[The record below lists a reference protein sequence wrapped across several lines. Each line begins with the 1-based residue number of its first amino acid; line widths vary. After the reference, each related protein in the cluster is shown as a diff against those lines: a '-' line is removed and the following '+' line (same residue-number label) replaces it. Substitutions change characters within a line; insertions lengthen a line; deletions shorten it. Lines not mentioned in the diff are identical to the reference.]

1 MSDDGEDRTAIPS
14 GSVQDREVISMEHR
28 GNEARGQ
35 VEDGGR
41 EQDSERFVFASD
53 GTPSGGGNQA
63 IGAAASPSTRAQDS
77 IPKRGVASSINWQ
90 SALYL
95 FVLGWMC
102 ILLVPLTNFWW
113 LALVC
118 GTAVPIALATL
129 ERLSLASKRPGD
141 KKVKER
147 ELLGA
152 LVERG
157 ELAPTA
163 AAMQTSLTVDE
174 ASKML
179 EELARKGH
187 LKLRA
192 EDDVVA
198 YALGERER
206 YETWANISA
215 PSETE
220 RDGAPHQLED
230 PLSEREVEVLS
241 LLASGRTNAEVAKD
255 LFVSV
260 GTVKS
265 HTGNIYRKLGARN
278 RAEAFVRA
286 RELGV
291 LS

>member
-1 MSDDGEDRTAIPS
+1 MEDAEGQSGHNEPGAPNRAVTKRDSSARHSTA
-14 GSVQDREVISMEHR
+14 
-28 GNEARGQ
+28 
-35 VEDGGR
+35 
-41 EQDSERFVFASD
+41 
-53 GTPSGGGNQA
+53 
-63 IGAAASPSTRAQDS
+63 
-77 IPKRGVASSINWQ
+77 KRDVAPWGNWQ